1 MTAGVTPN
9 QADLWRGSAGVVGDR
24 LAPESVWVLLHREG
38 HRLFPDAMFED
49 LFSSR
54 GRRSVPPQ
62 VVAVV
67 MVLQRLFGLSDRE
80 AVEAFEFDVRWK
92 FAAGGLDLDFPGF
105 SHTVLVAMRARL
117 AESDRPR
124 RIFEVT
130 LGAAKEA
137 GLVGHRRV
145 LDSTPLYDAVATMD
159 TVTLVRSAIR
169 GLLAVADDNLE
180 LVLRA
185 GLVSGD
191 DYGLAGKPRID
202 WDDQPAREQLID
214 AVARD
219 GIGCLRVLEGRAVT
233 PLVADAAE
241 LLATV
246 LGQDLVEGDDGVFRI
261 VWGVAPDRVI
271 STVDPDTRHGHK
283 TAARGFDGYKGH
295 IAIDPDSE
303 IITDTTV
310 TPGNVGDG
318 EVAENLIRDL
328 TDSDD
333 TDSDDTDSD
342 DPDSGDTDS
351 DDTDSG
357 DNAGDGRADTASD
370 NLADSADGE
379 DVDSEDVD
387 GGRDDSDVGDNA
399 DTVGGEGPKATDTD
413 TGGGGVGGGVGRPV
427 VVGGTGVGGRR
438 SARGRGVK
446 RVQRANQKLRAKTRA
461 ANAAAKTKVYG
472 DSAYGSGS
480 FQQHLTNHGIDSRC
494 RTQRPAP
501 RPNGLFN
508 KDLFIIDLDNDT
520 VTCPAGDT
528 ADIDRT
534 ADGDGT
540 ARFDQ
545 CNHCPMRAN
554 CTTSTTGRTI
564 KVGVHEPALAEARH
578 AQTNPEWQDD
588 YRAVRPKVE
597 RKIGHLMLRRHGG
610 RRARVRGNPKVDA
623 DFNLLAAAH
632 NIRRLATL
640 EASTTNGQWTT
651 A

>member
-1 MTAGVTPN
+1 MTIGVTPK
-9 QADLWRGSAGVVGDR
+9 QADLWVGSAAVVGDR
-24 LAPESVWVLLHREG
+24 LPPDSVWVLLHREG

-49 LFSSR
+49 LFEPR

-105 SHTVLVAMRARL
+105 SHTVLVSMRARL
-117 AESDRPR
+117 ADSDRPR

-130 LGAAKEA
+130 LEAAKEA

-169 GLLAVADDNLE
+169 RLLASADNDLEVA
-180 LVLRA
+180 LRA

-191 DYGLAGKPRID
+191 DYASASKPRID
-202 WDDQPAREQLID
+202 WDDQTAQAQLID
-214 AVARD
+214 AVAHD
-219 GIGCLRVLEGRAVT
+219 GIGCLRVLEGRTVT
-233 PLVADAAE
+233 PLVGDAAE

-246 LGQDLVEGDDGVFRI
+246 LGQDLAEGDDGVFRI

-295 IAIDPDSE
+295 LAIDPDSE
-303 IITDTTV
+303 IITDTKV

-318 EVAENLIRDL
+318 EVAEDLIGDL
-328 TDSDD
+328 
-333 TDSDDTDSD
+333 
-342 DPDSGDTDS
+342 
-351 DDTDSG
+351 
-357 DNAGDGRADTASD
+357 
-370 NLADSADGE
+370 
-379 DVDSEDVD
+379 
-387 GGRDDSDVGDNA
+387 
-399 DTVGGEGPKATDTD
+399 TDTD
-413 TGGGGVGGGVGRPV
+413 TNDDTDDTDDGDGDGDGDGNGDGDGDGDGDGEDGGGGSGGGGGGSGGGGGVDGRSPVNAAVPRTGKGNSGGGGS
-427 VVGGTGVGGRR
+427 T
-438 SARGRGVK
+438 RGRSHRRGTK

-461 ANAAAKTKVYG
+461 ANAAAKAKVYG
-472 DSAYGSGS
+472 DSAYGTGA
-480 FQQHLTNHGIDSRC
+480 FQQHLNDHGIRSGC
-494 RTQRPAP
+494 RTQRPSP

-508 KDLFIIDLDNDT
+508 KDLFIINLDDDT

-534 ADGDGT
+534 VNGDGK
-540 ARFDQ
+540 AQFDH
-545 CNHCPMRAN
+545 CDTCPMKTN
-554 CTTSTTGRTI
+554 CTTSTIGRTI
-564 KVGVHEPALAEARH
+564 RVGVHEPALAEARQEQ
-578 AQTNPEWQDD
+578 AGQDWQDD

-597 RKIGHLMLRRHGG
+597 RKIGHLMFRRHGG

-623 DFNLLAAAH
+623 DFSFLAAAH
-632 NIRRLATL
+632 NLNRLATL
-640 EASTTNGQWTT
+640 GANTKTGRWTT
-651 A
+651 T